1 MANQNLTPWELHD
14 KFIPKNKYGDP
25 LPRSQRW
32 GDIVYEQNVAAQ
44 EAKEAEKVAQMEAW
58 LASSNFGPKNAEIKA
73 QIRKLYELDQA
84 ARNARA
90 IRNRPEPAIGDF
102 ITDNSGK
109 HKRFVREYWEKIDPS
124 AANYNAARAA
134 AAPDRVNN
142 PSMGNYKKVK
152 GKVFRW
158 TEWPPKYVQVDR
170 STNYNIDLADT
181 FDRYAKL
188 GKPYL
193 DARDHLWSIFYP
205 EEAPI
210 YRPAAYRRRNTR
222 RANRKTRRANRRN
235 TRKY

>member
-1 MANQNLTPWELHD
+1 MANAAEAPWKLHSM
-14 KFIPKNKYGDP
+14 FVPKNKYGDP
-25 LPRSQRW
+25 LPRSKVW
-32 GDIVYEQNVAAQ
+32 GNILYDEELARK
-44 EAKEAEKVAQMEAW
+44 EATEAEKVARMEAW

-73 QIRKLYELDQA
+73 QIHKLYELDQA
-84 ARNARA
+84 AKSSRFT
-90 IRNRPEPAIGDF
+90 RNRPDPALGDF
-102 ITDNSGK
+102 ITNNSGK
-109 HKRFVREYWEKIDPS
+109 HKRFVREYWEKVDPS
-124 AANYNAARAA
+124 SANYDPAKAA
-134 AAPDRVNN
+134 AAPESVNF
-142 PSMGNYKKVK
+142 PSMGDYKKIK

-181 FDRYAKL
+181 FDRYSKL

-205 EEAPI
+205 DEAPI

-222 RANRKTRRANRRN
+222 KNRKSRKGRKN